1 VNCRE
6 ELVNAG
12 RNVRYPLIA
21 ASILFLA
28 IIGAGC
34 AANLTRED
42 LLRQMQEGT
51 APLIVDVRSQ
61 AEYDRDHLPG
71 ALHIP
76 FYTIGSGLSELGRA
90 KNEPLVLY
98 CEHGPRAGIAGFSL
112 FLSGYDTVY
121 SLEGHMKG
129 WRKSAFPI
137 ELISHGSPTAHD

>member
-1 VNCRE
+1 MIV
-6 ELVNAG
+6 AG
-12 RNVRYPLIA
+12 MLT
-21 ASILFLA
+21 LA
-28 IIGAGC
+28 IVCAGC
-34 AANLTRED
+34 AATITRED

-90 KNEPLVLY
+90 KNDPLVLY

>member
-1 VNCRE
+1 MNRLE
-6 ELVNAG
+6 AHVNAG
-12 RNVRYPLIA
+12 RKVRHALIFA
-21 ASILFLA
+21 GMISLA
-28 IIGAGC
+28 IICAGC
-34 AANLTRED
+34 ASTITRDD

-61 AEYDRDHLPG
+61 GEYDRDHLPG

-76 FYTIGSGLSELGRA
+76 FYTINSGLVELGHS

-98 CEHGPRAGIAGFSL
+98 CEHGPRASIAGFAL

-129 WRKSAFPI
+129 WRKNSFPSEI
-137 ELISHGSPTAHD
+137 VSHGTPTY